1 MKYTKI
7 LALVLSAGLMLGT
20 VSGCRKRIKP
30 QVTSIIKTEATTSKE
45 TSAAESS
52 KENESSVSGDQNIKN
67 DSKLQ
72 EKANTFVSHFVM
84 QFFQNYD
91 RETATV
97 EQHLDFAYI
106 YLKINS
112 YKSLKNETKG
122 ELSFETFTFTE
133 AREIVGKY
141 FGTGLDEVKCK
152 TLPAPPSSYGD
163 QPAGPFYADG
173 RIWYEGGAGESYS
186 SIAIVDS
193 IKNNEDGT
201 LTLNFTKYTIDQQVY
216 EDLDD
221 KGIKEY
227 FKLTPEKAKADKT
240 LERGSKGA
248 AIVGVSESGDYY
260 LIFFKTAG

>member
-30 QVTSIIKTEATTSKE
+30 QATSVIKTEMTTSKE
-45 TSAAESS
+45 SS
-52 KENESSVSGDQNIKN
+52 EAMSSEENESSFSGDQKVKI
-67 DSKLQ
+67 DSELQ
-72 EKANTFVSHFVM
+72 EKANTFVTNFVM
-84 QFFQNYD
+84 QFFQDYD
-91 RETATV
+91 RETATI
-97 EQHLDFAYI
+97 EQLLDFVHI

-122 ELSFETFTFTE
+122 ELSFETFSFAE
-133 AREIVGKY
+133 AREIVVKY

-216 EDLDD
+216 EELDD
-221 KGIKEY
+221 NGIKKY
-227 FKLTPEKAKADKT
+227 YKLTPDKAKADKT
-240 LERGSKGA
+240 LEKGSNGTA
-248 AIVGVSESGDYY
+248 VVGVSQSGDYFLMSY
-260 LIFFKTAG
+260 KTLK